1 MHDRAEATRR
11 ALEAAQQGLGRSP
24 TPAKKVVIIGA
35 GMAGLAA
42 AGELK
47 RHRHEVV
54 VLEAQNRVGGRVYTL
69 RQFAPGLSAEAGAM
83 RIPKAHTLV
92 LEYCRRF
99 HLELVPF
106 VMGNPKTLVCIGD
119 CRVTAG
125 AAETDPA
132 LLPFDVDPH
141 EKGRSVNQLWEEA
154 TADVRAELAAANPGN
169 GGAAAWD
176 RIAARLDQYSIYEFQ
191 RMRGFSEAAT
201 EMFAILNFVEA
212 DLNTAVMEYLR
223 EDLGGAYVDMQYI
236 SGGMDQLPL
245 ALYGGL
251 QDNVG
256 LKGNVRFGAEVLAI
270 DQDDSSV
277 TVHYR
282 TLAGRYAVTAD
293 RAICTLPF
301 SVLRNVEVLQPF
313 SHGKQKAIRQLNYH
327 DSAKILFQVRR
338 RFWEQD
344 DGIVGGSTV
353 TDLPVRRIVYPS
365 PDPTRDQERAVLLAS
380 YTWGQDAARWG
391 AMDPETRIEQALED
405 VAQIH
410 PAVTAEFEVGASH
423 SWGDDP
429 YARGAFALFNPEQQ
443 TQLHPHITA
452 PEGRVHFA
460 GEHCS
465 LYHAWIEGAL
475 ESALRAAKEVHE
487 AS

>member
-1 MHDRAEATRR
+1 MLGSAGPSRVARFFHQT
-11 ALEAAQQGLGRSP
+11 AQRPRSDGP
-24 TPAKKVVIIGA
+24 C
-35 GMAGLAA
+35 
-42 AGELK
+42 
-47 RHRHEVV
+47 RDSSFH
-54 VLEAQNRVGGRVYTL
+54 
-69 RQFAPGLSAEAGAM
+69 
-83 RIPKAHTLV
+83 
-92 LEYCRRF
+92 YCS
-99 HLELVPF
+99 
-106 VMGNPKTLVCIGD
+106 NP
-119 CRVTAG
+119 
-125 AAETDPA
+125 
-132 LLPFDVDPH
+132 
-141 EKGRSVNQLWEEA
+141 
-154 TADVRAELAAANPGN
+154 ELAAQ
-169 GGAAAWD
+169 GAAAWD
-176 RIAARLDQYSIYEFQ
+176 ALAAKFGQYSIYEFL
-191 RMRGFSEAAT
+191 RMRGFSEAAA

-223 EDLGGAYVDMQYI
+223 EDLGGAFVDMQFI
-236 SGGMDQLPL
+236 AGGMDQLPM
-245 ALYGGL
+245 ALY
-251 QDNVG
+251 DD
-256 LKGNVRFGAEVLAI
+256 LKDEVRFGAEVTAI

-282 TLAGRYAVTAD
+282 TVAGRYLVTAD

-301 SVLRNVEVLQPF
+301 SVLRNVEVLKAF
-313 SHGKQKAIRQLNYH
+313 SHDKQKAIRQLNYH

-391 AMDPETRIEQALED
+391 AMDDETRIEQALED
-405 VAQIH
+405 VARIH

-429 YARGAFALFNPEQQ
+429 FARGAFALFNPEQQ
-443 TQLHPHITA
+443 TQLHRHIA
-452 PEGRVHFA
+452 AAEGRVHFA

-475 ESALRAAKEVHE
+475 ESALRAAREVHE
-487 AS
+487 AG

>member
-1 MHDRAEATRR
+1 MHDRAEVTRR
-11 ALEAAQQGLGRSP
+11 ALASAREGLGRSP
-24 TPAKKVVIIGA
+24 TPAKRVVVIGA

-42 AGELK
+42 AAELK
-47 RHRHEVV
+47 RHRHDVV

-69 RQFAPGLSAEAGAM
+69 RTFAPGLCAEAGAM
-83 RIPKAHTLV
+83 RIPRAHDLV
-92 LEYCRRF
+92 LEYCQRF
-99 HLELVPF
+99 DLELRPF
-106 VMGNPKTLVCIGD
+106 VMGNPATLVCIGQ

-125 AAETDPA
+125 AAESDPSV
-132 LLPFDVDPH
+132 LPFDVAEH
-141 EKGRSVNQLWEEA
+141 ERGRSANALWEEA
-154 TADVRAELAAANPGN
+154 TSDIRADLAAHGD
-169 GGAAAWD
+169 AAWD
-176 RIAARLDQYSIYEFQ
+176 GLAAKFDQYSIYEFL
-191 RMRGFSEAAT
+191 RLRGFSEAAV
-201 EMFAILNFVEA
+201 EMWAILNFVEA

-223 EDLGGAYVDMQYI
+223 EDLGGAFVDMQYI
-236 SGGMDQLPL
+236 SGGMDQLPM
-245 ALYGGL
+245 ALYE
-251 QDNVG
+251 D
-256 LKGNVRFGAEVLAI
+256 LKDEVRFGAEVTAI

-282 TLAGRYAVTAD
+282 TVAGRYSVTAD

-301 SVLRNVEVLQPF
+301 SVLRNVEALHPF

-327 DSAKILFQVRR
+327 DSTKILFQVRR

-365 PDPTRDQERAVLLAS
+365 PDAGRDQERAVLLAS
-380 YTWGQDAARWG
+380 YTWGQDASRWG

-405 VAQIH
+405 VARVH

-429 YARGAFALFNPEQQ
+429 YARGAFVLFNPEQQ
-443 TQLHPHITA
+443 TQLHADIA
-452 PEGRVHFA
+452 AAEGRVHFA

-475 ESALRAAKEVHE
+475 ESALRAAREVHE
-487 AS
+487 AP